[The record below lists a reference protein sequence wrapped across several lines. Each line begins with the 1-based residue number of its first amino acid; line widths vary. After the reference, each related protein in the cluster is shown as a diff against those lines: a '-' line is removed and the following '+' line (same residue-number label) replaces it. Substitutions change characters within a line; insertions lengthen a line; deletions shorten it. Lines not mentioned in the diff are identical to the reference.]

1 MVSAERIC
9 KQSKPDTSV
18 PAGGGGDAVFCTRR
32 AEPDCGAERLPG
44 SPSLQAEAEQ
54 MLL

>member
-1 MVSAERIC
+1 MVSAKGSEN
-9 KQSKPDTSV
+9 KVNLTLLFLL
-18 PAGGGGDAVFCTRR
+18 GGTPCSAPE